1 MEASGMPLPV
11 EPAAERFL
19 RASVRVASRTVATQ
33 KKRKAELS
41 AEDIERLAERIVEET
56 EREGIVALSKLTSL
70 GVDKHA
76 KAAVLDAL
84 GKHAHVEVTKRAV
97 RLPVRAQLASR
108 LDAGAALAMKTIAS
122 AAAGATKKEIT
133 DAIDELVDAGDARLI
148 VRGAEIA
155 VVGRSLAAL
164 DDAALD
170 RLDRAL
176 AELSKTIKL
185 ARKKKGTVLEADV
198 ASVLA
203 PLVRATVNPTK
214 ANGETTQ
221 PASGGSKPSVDDV
234 LVFVERHREAT
245 SGLTFVPTLV
255 RALGHDRDAV
265 HAALLRAANAGMLE
279 LRPESGMGRLSAED
293 QMLCL
298 PGPQGSRLS
307 WVRRIDHEAS
317 S

>member
-1 MEASGMPLPV
+1 MAS
-11 EPAAERFL
+11 
-19 RASVRVASRTVATQ
+19 
-33 KKRKAELS
+33 KKKEKVELS
-41 AEDIERLAERIVEET
+41 PEDIARLVGRVVEET
-56 EREGIVALSKLTSL
+56 EREGNALLSKLASL

-84 GKHAHVEVTKRAV
+84 AKETRVELTKRAV
-97 RLPVRAQLASR
+97 RLPVRAQLVAR
-108 LDAGAALAMKTIAS
+108 LDAGAALAMKTIGT

-133 DAIDELVDAGDARLI
+133 DAIDELVDAGDARFI
-148 VRGAEIA
+148 VRGAELA
-155 VVGRSLAAL
+155 VVGRSVAAL

-170 RLDRAL
+170 RVDRAL
-176 AELSKTIKL
+176 TELSKTIKL
-185 ARKKKGTVLEADV
+185 ARKKKATLLEADV
-198 ASVLA
+198 ATALA
-203 PLVRATVNPTK
+203 PLVRTPVK
-214 ANGETTQ
+214 AAKTNGATTQ
-221 PASGGSKPSVDDV
+221 ATSDGSKPSLDDV
-234 LVFVERHREAT
+234 LVSVERHREAT

-298 PGPQGSRLS
+298 PGPRGSRLS
-307 WVRRIDHEAS
+307 WVRRIDGGVS